1 MNSTTP
7 KPDEPNLG
15 EAMDS
20 PQLVATL
27 LAQLARRGW
36 KLAGAESLTGGM
48 ITSTIVDVPG
58 ASEVLLGGVVTY
70 TDAIKNQV
78 LGVSETLL
86 ETYTAYSGE
95 CALAMAAGARKLF
108 GAEIAFAAT
117 GVAGPG
123 SDQGFNPGIG
133 FVACVS
139 PSASRIRSLRLPAD
153 WERGR
158 IREAFT
164 RAALDLIHEVLAT
177 DTGRNPVLGLPR

>member
-1 MNSTTP
+1 MNSTP
-7 KPDEPNLG
+7 PDPDNTNPG
-15 EAMDS
+15 EAMDT
-20 PQLVATL
+20 PRLVATL

-86 ETYTAYSGE
+86 ETYTAYSAE

-108 GAEIAFAAT
+108 GAEIAFAST

-123 SDQGFNPGIG
+123 ADQGFDPGCG
-133 FVACVS
+133 FVACVTPIS
-139 PSASRIRSLRLPAD
+139 SQIRSLQLPEDWERSRIRK
-153 WERGR
+153 
-158 IREAFT
+158 AFT
-164 RAALDLIHEVLAT
+164 RAALDLIHEGLAT
-177 DTGRNPVLGLPR
+177 DPGRNTPPELP